1 MCVLVC
7 VRVYDSTYRDEISFS
22 TLLCDVILVT
32 PNNQLV

>member
-7 VRVYDSTYRDEISFS
+7 VRVYDSTYRDEINS